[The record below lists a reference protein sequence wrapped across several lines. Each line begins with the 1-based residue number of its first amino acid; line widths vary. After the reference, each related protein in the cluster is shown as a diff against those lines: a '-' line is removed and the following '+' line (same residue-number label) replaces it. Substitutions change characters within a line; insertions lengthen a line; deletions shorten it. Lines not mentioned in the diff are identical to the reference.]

1 MELDDLRRSWR
12 QPAATDSAHNLLDA
26 SALARLLARGSSNP
40 VGKMRRNVWLEI
52 GFVLFCLIWCLVA
65 TFTSHDPFYL
75 AMASWL
81 AIMCVLSGFYFR
93 RKLALLNSLDDASGA
108 MRDTITRQ
116 LISLRGLVQIYFQAT
131 MWSLPVSLGIG
142 LVFLGGRIIQK
153 LNGQKMWVG
162 LGILLAVY
170 LLAGVLTFLWTRNF
184 TRWYLQ
190 RLYGQHLDRLEA
202 SLRELEATE

>member
-1 MELDDLRRSWR
+1 
-12 QPAATDSAHNLLDA
+12 
-26 SALARLLARGSSNP
+26 
-40 VGKMRRNVWLEI
+40 
-52 GFVLFCLIWCLVA
+52 
-65 TFTSHDPFYL
+65 
-75 AMASWL
+75 
-81 AIMCVLSGFYFR
+81 
-93 RKLALLNSLDDASGA
+93 

-142 LVFLGGRIIQK
+142 LVFLSGRIIQK
-153 LNGQKMWVG
+153 LDSQKMWVG

-170 LLAGVLTFLWTRNF
+170 SLVGLLTFLFTRTF

-202 SLRELEATE
+202 SLRELEETE